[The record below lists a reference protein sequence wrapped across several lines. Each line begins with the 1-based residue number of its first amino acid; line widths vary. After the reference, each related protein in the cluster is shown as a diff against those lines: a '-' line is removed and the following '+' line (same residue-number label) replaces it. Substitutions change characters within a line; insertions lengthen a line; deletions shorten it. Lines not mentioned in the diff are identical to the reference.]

1 MPSSSDRPT
10 TDPFAVVPEL
20 EHAPPSGLTRLS
32 RLNLALILLS
42 LLSLSAALYLSPMG
56 ESAQQEVADR
66 ILDLTPPADGA
77 TTTPAPSLS
86 ASPSAKPTAVP
97 RAATV
102 PATLAAPLAPA
113 SAGAAPATSTSS
125 TSTAQ
130 GKKKRRKKAA
140 AVAAVAAAKTA
151 CWQFTWQQDAQ
162 AVYVTNL
169 SDPYGLDAA
178 KGPYDGDGL
187 ACSDL
192 PVDPSRPA
200 STPVGAY
207 SPPKP
212 SVAAKARLVNPTDDY
227 FGFAQDGLPGD
238 TAMYDK
244 LAKATGKAPSTVGWF
259 SSWDETYRADLVT
272 KAWSRGALPVI
283 TWMPVQAGSGNSYSL
298 TSIINGDWDKYLR
311 RYAGDVVRAN
321 LPVAIRL
328 MHEMNTGGYPW
339 ASGRTEW
346 NNSPQKYVAAWRHI
360 WEIFD
365 EVGATDD
372 VVWLWAPNRVDN
384 LKAGSN
390 GASNPADSYPG
401 DAYVDWVGASVYL
414 RQSSTGVTFDASFGK
429 TLKAL
434 AAITDKP
441 VFIAE
446 TAAIQTTADGTDVS
460 DLKAQWTANLLS
472 AVAADQHIVGL
483 TWFNNP
489 TSVDAGDPMDA
500 DWRFDSSAASLA
512 AFKKGISPSAFQGG
526 VMPD

>member
-1 MPSSSDRPT
+1 MPSSSDQPT
-10 TDPFAVVPEL
+10 TDPFEALPEL
-20 EHAPPSGLTRLS
+20 EQAPPSGLARLS
-32 RLNLALILLS
+32 RLNVALIVLS

-56 ESAQQEVADR
+56 ESAQEAVSDK
-66 ILDLTPPADGA
+66 ILDLSPPAAGA
-77 TTTPAPSLS
+77 TASPTAPTTSPSGS
-86 ASPSAKPTAVP
+86 ATPKASPSASALPAPIAPVSPGGYTAP
-97 RAATV
+97 AAAT
-102 PATLAAPLAPA
+102 TTTAAE
-113 SAGAAPATSTSS
+113 GKKKKKKKKTAASTSS
-125 TSTAQ
+125 TKT
-130 GKKKRRKKAA
+130 R
-140 AVAAVAAAKTA
+140 TA

-162 AVYVTNL
+162 AVYVANL
-169 SDPYGLDAA
+169 SDPYGLDAG

-207 SPPKP
+207 SPPTP

-227 FGFAQDGLPGD
+227 FGFAQDGIPGD

-244 LAKATGKAPSTVGWF
+244 LATAVGKAPSTVGWF
-259 SSWDETYRADLVT
+259 SSWDESYRGDLVT
-272 KAWSRGALPVI
+272 RAWSRGALPVV
-283 TWMPVQAGSGNSYSL
+283 TWMPVEAGSGNSYSL
-298 TSIINGDWDKYLR
+298 TSIINGSWDKYLR
-311 RYAGDVVRAN
+311 RYAGDVVRNN

-339 ASGRTEW
+339 ASGRSEW
-346 NNSPQKYVAAWRHI
+346 NNTPAKYVAAWRHI

-365 EVGATDD
+365 EVGATAD
-372 VVWLWAPNRVDN
+372 VIWLWAPNRVDN
-384 LKAGSN
+384 MKAGSN
-390 GASNPADSYPG
+390 GASNAADSYPG

-414 RQSSTGVTFDASFGK
+414 RQSSTGATFDASFGK

-446 TAAIQTTADGTDVS
+446 TAAIQTSTDGTDVS
-460 DLKAQWTANLLS
+460 ALKAQWTANLLS
-472 AVAADQHIVGL
+472 TVAARQDIVGL

-500 DWRFDSSAASLA
+500 DWRFDSSSASLA
-512 AFKKGISPSAFQGG
+512 AFRKGVSTSAFHGG